1 MEDYRHI
8 EVPIGPDAATAG
20 TDASAFR
27 TINEPGTFV
36 LEAAQFV
43 PDAAITANL
52 TNYAA
57 IGLEIDGTDAV
68 TDIDSSATSYVAG
81 TPVDLTLASGAAIEV
96 DGQTGNL
103 ESTCVKTASGVAVSG
118 SIVCRLRKLR

>member
-27 TINEPGTFV
+27 SINEPGTFV
-36 LEAAQFV
+36 LEAAQFL
-43 PDAAITANL
+43 PDAAITADG
-52 TNYAA
+52 TNYAT

-68 TDIDSSATSYVAG
+68 TDITSASTSYVAG
-81 TPVDLTLASGAAIEV
+81 TAVDLTLASGSAIEL
-96 DGQTGNL
+96 DGETGNL
-103 ESTCVKTASGVAVSG
+103 ESTCVKAASGVAVSG